1 MNDDESNFQQHLGA
15 AGHFIFSAGHPRKTL
30 FTIVGPRGPR
40 TWLAVLEGQESS
52 LPLIGTFTLSTN
64 EKLCRAVELERR
76 AASA

>member
-1 MNDDESNFQQHLGA
+1 MSDVEGNFQRNLGA

-40 TWLAVLEGQESS
+40 TWLVVLEDQESS

-76 AASA
+76 AVPA